1 MIYFENDSVHFSTNP
16 SIFGEMEFL
25 RPCRSQLHDW
35 CQCWPLDENAVG
47 RQQIPEVLGR
57 CQGLPR
63 KDEKTWGKQKPCRSK
78 IAEYFGRRLFSIPS
92 FPSAGGPG
100 RCFQC
105 HPYIWKVVLVN
116 ILMSCI
122 STGHRYVQLYTYSW
136 YHIYTHHV
144 FTFSAKKWML
154 LHFWIYD
161 LFSFCK
167 HPGVHRIGTSPNL
180 QYWNYHFITSR
191 ARTSWWMASSSTWR
205 FVVWGE
211 IYACSTHAT
220 SMGES
225 LYQTIW
231 LNLLMEGIF

>member
-1 MIYFENDSVHFSTNP
+1 MIDV
-16 SIFGEMEFL
+16 
-25 RPCRSQLHDW
+25 RR
-35 CQCWPLDENAVG
+35 PLDENAVG

-122 STGHRYVQLYTYSW
+122 STGHRYVQLYTYS
-136 YHIYTHHV
+136 
-144 FTFSAKKWML
+144 
-154 LHFWIYD
+154 
-161 LFSFCK
+161 
-167 HPGVHRIGTSPNL
+167 
-180 QYWNYHFITSR
+180 
-191 ARTSWWMASSSTWR
+191 
-205 FVVWGE
+205 
-211 IYACSTHAT
+211 
-220 SMGES
+220 
-225 LYQTIW
+225 
-231 LNLLMEGIF
+231 